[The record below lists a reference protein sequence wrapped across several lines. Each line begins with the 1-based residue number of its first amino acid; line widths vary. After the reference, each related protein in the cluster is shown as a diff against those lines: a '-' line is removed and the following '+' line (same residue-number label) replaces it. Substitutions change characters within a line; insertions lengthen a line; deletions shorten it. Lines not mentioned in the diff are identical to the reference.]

1 MYVLSLGTMD
11 CLQEVTNSPGRS
23 LRSNKSSQARTRTET
38 ENRHICAVAPQLP
51 RLFLFRQETLS
62 PERDAASAA
71 AAESGGVG
79 LITHCCA
86 TA

>member
-38 ENRHICAVAPQLP
+38 EHRHICAVAPQLRVSFFFGRRLCRPSVTP
-51 RLFLFRQETLS
+51 RARLQQR
-62 PERDAASAA
+62 AA
-71 AAESGGVG
+71 G
-79 LITHCCA
+79 LG
-86 TA
+86 